1 MKNYSLSE
9 EQVFLIKFATIAY
22 GYGVSLLRL
31 ESYLRGI
38 ATNFGCNLELMSN
51 GNIVQFVFWD
61 EIADQHSHFTR
72 LPAVNPDLTKLI
84 LIENLANSIASG
96 DISATEGITHL
107 SEIEK
112 KPTQYGTLLVA
123 MAFGLIGAAVAVIF
137 STPWQDVF
145 LGALLGLVTFGLIC
159 LAGKISWLARTIEFS
174 AALVTAII
182 ANVLAVLFPGSN
194 PLVLVTC
201 AVAIF
206 IPGFMLT
213 MGLSEVIF
221 NYTVSGINR
230 LVTGILITVKLFAGV
245 VIGTALVGLFLTI
258 PAPAAPVSIPSI
270 LFWLFMALLF
280 AGIAIVFQVRPQ
292 DLVWVIL
299 VGILTFAGSI
309 IGSQYGFWQGPF
321 IGALILGI
329 CGNLFYQW
337 RKIAPT
343 IVILPGIM
351 ALVPGILAYLGL
363 FNTVT
368 SGLEAITSAAVQIL
382 VTVASLIIGLI
393 VANTIVPVKQTL

>member
-1 MKNYSLSE
+1 
-9 EQVFLIKFATIAY
+9 
-22 GYGVSLLRL
+22 
-31 ESYLRGI
+31 
-38 ATNFGCNLELMSN
+38 
-51 GNIVQFVFWD
+51 
-61 EIADQHSHFTR
+61 
-72 LPAVNPDLTKLI
+72 
-84 LIENLANSIASG
+84 
-96 DISATEGITHL
+96 
-107 SEIEK
+107 
-112 KPTQYGTLLVA
+112 
-123 MAFGLIGAAVAVIF
+123 
-137 STPWQDVF
+137 
-145 LGALLGLVTFGLIC
+145 
-159 LAGKISWLARTIEFS
+159 
-174 AALVTAII
+174 
-182 ANVLAVLFPGSN
+182 
-194 PLVLVTC
+194 
-201 AVAIF
+201 VAIF

-245 VIGTALVGLFLTI
+245 VIGTALVDLFLTI

-270 LFWLFMALLF
+270 LFWLFIALLF

-299 VGILTFAGSI
+299 VGILTFAGST

-321 IGALILGI
+321 LGALILGI

-337 RKIAPT
+337 QKIAPT

-382 VTVASLIIGLI
+382 VTVAALIIGLI